1 MNKHNEIFE
10 SMHEKMTP
18 GSEAEKRL
26 FERAEAEACGKVIPS
41 EENSGGITMN
51 KTTNEMTH
59 KTDTDTVHTRRG
71 GFIAAAA
78 AVAVVLGI
86 GGYTLF
92 TGTPDIDD
100 ASSPA
105 AAVSQEDTA
114 SDISAAET
122 TVTADTPD
130 IDEKASPTT
139 TLSKEDTD
147 SDVSAAKTTVTAE
160 MPENADV
167 LTEEKALE
175 KGCQLLG
182 VPVSEVSVGENYL
195 KCDFGVETYEFTV
208 LCSNGVTATLTVP
221 TGLKTETNEEFDAFM
236 TETAAGQALADAGI
250 AHDGF
255 EAMCVIAHRDDESQ
269 EPSDDN
275 GWSVLFTANGK
286 VYNYFITEL
295 GNIADKSSYIIESSE
310 EN

>member
-1 MNKHNEIFE
+1 M
-10 SMHEKMTP
+10 
-18 GSEAEKRL
+18 
-26 FERAEAEACGKVIPS
+26 
-41 EENSGGITMN
+41 
-51 KTTNEMTH
+51 
-59 KTDTDTVHTRRG
+59 
-71 GFIAAAA
+71 
-78 AVAVVLGI
+78 
-86 GGYTLF
+86 
-92 TGTPDIDD
+92 
-100 ASSPA
+100 
-105 AAVSQEDTA
+105 
-114 SDISAAET
+114 
-122 TVTADTPD
+122 
-130 IDEKASPTT
+130 
-139 TLSKEDTD
+139 
-147 SDVSAAKTTVTAE
+147 
-160 MPENADV
+160 
-167 LTEEKALE
+167 E